1 MTTTMR
7 SSDGRNLAV
16 EESGDPQGSAVF
28 LLHGMPGSRLGPRP
42 RGILLYQLGIR
53 LITYDRPGYG
63 DSDRRPGRHVADVV
77 PDVTA
82 IADELGIQ
90 DGDVIV
96 QINRTPIEG
105 ADEAAKALNYYGGR
119 GPIRM
124 FFERNG
130 QVFSTDFS
138 IQ

>member
-1 MTTTMR
+1 MAIII
-7 SSDGRNLAV
+7 D
-16 EESGDPQGSAVF
+16 
-28 LLHGMPGSRLGPRP
+28 
-42 RGILLYQLGIR
+42 
-53 LITYDRPGYG
+53 
-63 DSDRRPGRHVADVV
+63 ADVIIRAEKGV
-77 PDVTA
+77 RSEHGAV
-82 IADELGIQ
+82 IYRVSGRVADELGIQ

-96 QINRTPIEG
+96 QINRTPVDG
-105 ADEAAKALNYYGGR
+105 ADDAAKALNYYGGR